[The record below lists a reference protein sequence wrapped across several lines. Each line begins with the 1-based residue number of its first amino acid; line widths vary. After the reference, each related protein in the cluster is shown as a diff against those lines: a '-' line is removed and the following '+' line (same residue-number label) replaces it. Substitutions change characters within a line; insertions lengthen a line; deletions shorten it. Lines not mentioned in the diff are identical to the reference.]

1 MRRLRVL
8 VLVLAEHPSGPR
20 VLMVKDLATGEWCLP
35 GTEAPESAAI
45 PEVGARA
52 LERQT
57 GLALRLARV
66 LAVDHSPG
74 GTFASEPD
82 TLTVVMDGGFVGQ
95 GRARTLARLPS
106 HVGTLLP
113 MRWATLAEVGTEP
126 GYVRHA
132 VVASAQGTPLPV
144 LVNGVSDMETATR

>member
-8 VLVLAEHPSGPR
+8 VLVLAEHPKGPR
-20 VLMVKDLATGEWCLP
+20 VLMVKDLSNGAWSLP
-35 GTEAPESAAI
+35 GAEVPEGEAI
-45 PEVGARA
+45 PDVGVRV

-66 LAVDHSPG
+66 LAVDHAPG

-95 GRARTLARLPS
+95 DRARTLTHLPS
-106 HVGTLLP
+106 QVGTLLP
-113 MRWATLAEVGTEP
+113 MRWATLAEVETEP

-132 VVASAQGTPLPV
+132 LVASARGVPLPV
-144 LVNGVSDMETATR
+144 LVNGVSEVETATR

>member
-35 GTEAPESAAI
+35 GTEAPEGAAI

-95 GRARTLARLPS
+95 DRARVLARLPS
-106 HVGTLLP
+106 EVGTLLP
-113 MRWATLAEVGTEP
+113 MRWATLAEVESGC
-126 GYVRHA
+126 VRHA
-132 VVASAQGTPLPV
+132 VVASAKGLVLPL
-144 LVNGVSDMETATR
+144 LVDGVSELESAAR

>member
-1 MRRLRVL
+1 
-8 VLVLAEHPSGPR
+8 
-20 VLMVKDLATGEWCLP
+20 MVKDLSTGAWTLP
-35 GTEAPESAAI
+35 GAEVPEGDAI
-45 PEVGARA
+45 PDVGARV

-66 LAVDHSPG
+66 LALDHSPG

-95 GRARTLARLPS
+95 DRARTLARLPS
-106 HVGTLLP
+106 HVATLLP
-113 MRWATLAEVGTEP
+113 MRWATLAETETEP

-144 LVNGVSDMETATR
+144 LVNGVSDMETATP

>member
-8 VLVLAEHPSGPR
+8 VLVLAEHPKGPR
-20 VLMVKDLATGEWCLP
+20 VLMVKDLSTGAWSLP
-35 GTEAPESAAI
+35 GAEVPEGEAI
-45 PEVGARA
+45 PDVGARV

-66 LAVDHSPG
+66 LALDHSPG

-95 GRARTLARLPS
+95 DRARTLARLPS
-106 HVGTLLP
+106 RVGALLP
-113 MRWATLAEVGTEP
+113 MRWATLTEAETEP
-126 GYVRHA
+126 GHVRHA

-144 LVNGVSDMETATR
+144 LVDGVSDMETATR